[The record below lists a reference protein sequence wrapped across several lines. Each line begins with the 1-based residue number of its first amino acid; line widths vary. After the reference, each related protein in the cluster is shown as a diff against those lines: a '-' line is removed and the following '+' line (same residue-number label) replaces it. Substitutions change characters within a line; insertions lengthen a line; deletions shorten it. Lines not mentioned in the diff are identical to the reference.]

1 MLISTKG
8 RYALRVML
16 ELAQGEPGE
25 CMPLPVIAQRQGIS
39 EKYLE
44 SIIAVLA
51 RAGLVEGQR
60 GKGGG
65 YRLSR
70 ELKDYSVGEIVRLTE
85 GSLAPV
91 SCLEGE
97 NTCPRADKCLSL
109 PVWEKL
115 DALINDYLDSVSL
128 ADLLA
133 ERAQHIIDR
142 FVAAMPHDTQEF
154 LEKLPERPV
163 EELYLITPEYLVPY
177 LTYVKE
183 HRRVFRTTVEQASAL
198 RMNDAYEAL
207 SRHVFLPILNRFG
220 VSAADR
226 EYLMAFY
233 ISGLMAIINR
243 WLQADCQ
250 DSIEHIISVMQA
262 CITRGAGQAKR
273 ASQ

>member
-91 SCLEGE
+91 ACLESDSSP
-97 NTCPRADKCLSL
+97 CDRAAECRTLSL
-109 PVWEKL
+109 WAGLNDV
-115 DALINDYLDSVSL
+115 INKYLDQYAL
-128 ADLLA
+128 ADLLR
-133 ERAQHIIDR
+133 EDGGY
-142 FVAAMPHDTQEF
+142 D
-154 LEKLPERPV
+154 
-163 EELYLITPEYLVPY
+163 
-177 LTYVKE
+177 YV
-183 HRRVFRTTVEQASAL
+183 
-198 RMNDAYEAL
+198 
-207 SRHVFLPILNRFG
+207 I
-220 VSAADR
+220 
-226 EYLMAFY
+226 
-233 ISGLMAIINR
+233 
-243 WLQADCQ
+243 
-250 DSIEHIISVMQA
+250 
-262 CITRGAGQAKR
+262 
-273 ASQ
+273 